1 MSKLKILVL
10 CHDVVGKNMA
20 GPGIRYQNV
29 ARVLGRRF
37 DVALGVFSDKNR
49 GDTNVLV
56 VDPDSTAFHRTF
68 DEYDVIFAQWLSQ
81 PMIDYAGK
89 TGKIIVFDL
98 YAPVP
103 IEYLANLEF
112 SKKPLTKR
120 QKEEF
125 EAIVQMYKDY
135 LAQGQLFTC
144 SNERQRDF
152 WAGYLTASN
161 LFGPE
166 DFRRGKIHN
175 NFLLCPMGIDP
186 NPPSSASLKLRK
198 SVKGIDKDDFVL
210 LWTGGIWD
218 WFDAQLIVRAMTKIK
233 DRSIKLVFLGT
244 KHPNPIYEEE
254 MSESLAARQLAGE
267 LGLLDKTIF
276 FLDGWIPYAERGAY
290 FKDANAAI
298 YADKDSLETRF
309 SHRTRVL
316 DHFWAQLPTICS
328 SGDYISDVIDRNKLG
343 IVVAERSP
351 ETFAEAIHELKSNN
365 RLYKDIQSNIKS
377 HQDQFSWEHTME
389 PLVKRLEAL
398 DAPKLKQQ
406 LIKQHE
412 TLSKQKRLPLK
423 RRVRRSAKILLLGQ

>member
-1 MSKLKILVL
+1 MSKLRVLVL
-10 CHDVVGKNMA
+10 CHDVVGKNVA

-29 ARVLGRRF
+29 ARVLGQRF

-49 GDTNVLV
+49 ADKDILV
-56 VDPDSTAFHRTF
+56 VDPDSTAFHKIF
-68 DEYDVIFAQWLSQ
+68 DEYDIIFAQWLSQ
-81 PMIDYAGK
+81 PMINYAGK

-112 SKKPLTKR
+112 SKKPLAKK

-135 LAQGQLFTC
+135 LARGQFFTC

-161 LFGPE
+161 LYGPE
-166 DFRRGKIHN
+166 DFKRGKIYDK
-175 NFLLCPMGIDP
+175 FLLCPMGIDP
-186 NPPSSASLKLRK
+186 TPPKSTNLKLRK

-218 WFDAQLIVRAMTKIK
+218 WFDAQLIVRAMAKLK

-254 MSESLAARQLAGE
+254 MGESLAARQLAGE

-298 YADKDSLETRF
+298 YADKESLETRF

-316 DHFWAQLPTICS
+316 DHFWAGLPTICS
-328 SGDYISDVIDRNKLG
+328 SGDYISDVIDRSGLG

-351 ETFAEAIHELKSNN
+351 QAFAEAIQELKDSNKI
-365 RLYKDIQSNIKS
+365 YKDIQSNIKA
-377 HQDQFSWEHTME
+377 QATQFSWEHTME
-389 PLVKRLEAL
+389 PLVEHLEAL
-398 DAPKLKQQ
+398 DAASLKRQ
-406 LIKQHE
+406 IMKQHE
-412 TLSKQKRLPLK
+412 VFSKQKRLPLK
-423 RRVRRSAKILLLGQ
+423 RRIRRSAKILLLGQ